1 METQRLDVDL
11 VDRVNIVDLID
22 TPPMGRENVRI
33 LLLNKLA
40 IDASVVRLLSV
51 NPLRIR

>member
-1 METQRLDVDL
+1 LETQRLDVDL
-11 VDRVNIVDLID
+11 VDLVDLID
-22 TPPMGRENVRI
+22 NPPPMGRENVRI